1 MLHKTRGHMSSEW
14 IVLITNVEHFVG
26 NPVAVELAAKGATVV
41 CQDTSFVDPS
51 VAEAYTAAHPELNIT
66 RAQRPE
72 EIVEDVTTTQGRI
85 DVMICNDAGAAVRA
99 PIESAMTDDLRSALE
114 QMVVFPFE
122 MAGAVVPQMKNRK
135 SGKILFVTSATPL
148 RGLPN
153 YSMYVTARGATNALA
168 VSLAQELGSDNI
180 QVNAI
185 APNYV
190 ESPNY
195 FPPELVNDPEALA
208 KMTRNIPLKRLGRP
222 EEVAALI
229 AFYASDQSDFITGHV
244 MPFAGGWA

>member
-1 MLHKTRGHMSSEW
+1 MLNDKV
-14 IVLITNVEHFVG
+14 VLISNVEHFVG
-26 NPVAVELAAKGATVV
+26 DPVAAELAAQGATVV
-41 CQDTSFVDPS
+41 CHDASFEDAS
-51 VAEAYTAAHPELNIT
+51 VAESYAAAHPDLNVT
-66 RAQRPE
+66 RAQRPQ
-72 EIVEDVTTTQGRI
+72 EIVEDVTGTQGRI
-85 DVMICNDAGAAVRA
+85 DVVICNDAGAAVRA
-99 PIESAMTDDLRSALE
+99 PIESAATTDLRSALE
-114 QMVVFPFE
+114 EMVVFPFE
-122 MAGAVVPQMKNRK
+122 MAGAVVPQMKERR
-135 SGKILFVTSATPL
+135 SGKILFVTSATSL

-168 VSLAQELGSDNI
+168 VSLAQELGRDNI

-190 ESPNY
+190 ESPTY
-195 FPPELVNDPEALA
+195 FPPELVSDPEALA
-208 KMTRNIPLKRLGRP
+208 KMTHNIPLKRLGKP